1 MNDLWKNIRG
11 LAVISGAALLAACGG
26 GGSSG
31 GGSAASD
38 LTLDNDNLAEQ
49 TVEVAPGSDVRGIL
63 GLQDDIG
70 TGQALILEVMGSL
83 EPQRT
88 GSSDTISCEQGGT
101 ATVTDESAGDRIDEK
116 WLLQNCAINTQVLGS
131 VILSGD
137 YRFVASFS
145 GDQEAD
151 SALEGFEA
159 YDIEGIQLSES
170 EQINLRG
177 RADFDYSRTGSSTS
191 LIDTIS
197 VFEFKVGDLYV
208 AITDAE
214 TRLEGNEL
222 TLDFTT
228 KGTLIGSAIGG
239 FIQLSTPQVVKID
252 SGEVCPASGILRIAS
267 IGVVEILFGTSTE
280 RDDDAVQIRVDGEVV
295 DSTLDCGA
303 IGFIPQ
309 V

>member
-1 MNDLWKNIRG
+1 MNGLRKSVSG
-11 LAVISGAALLAACGG
+11 LAVISGATLLAACGG

-31 GGSAASD
+31 GSTAPD

-49 TVEVAPGSDVRGIL
+49 TVEVAPGSDLSGVL
-63 GLQDDIG
+63 GLQDDIDI
-70 TGQALILEVMGSL
+70 GQTLILEVMESL
-83 EPQRT
+83 EGQNT

-116 WLLQNCAINTQVLGS
+116 WLLQDCGINTQVLGS

-145 GDQEAD
+145 GDEGAD
-151 SALEGFEA
+151 FVFDGFET
-159 YDIEGIQLSES
+159 YGIEGIRLSNS

-214 TRLEGNEL
+214 TRLEDNDL

-228 KGTLIGSAIGG
+228 KGKLIGSAIGG
-239 FIQLSTPQVVKID
+239 YIQLSTPQVVKINN
-252 SGEVCPASGILRIAS
+252 GEACPASGILRIAS
-267 IGVVEILFGTSTE
+267 NGVAEILFGTSTG
-280 RDDDAVQIRVDGEVV
+280 DDDAVQIRVDGEVV
-295 DSTLDCGA
+295 DSAPDCSS